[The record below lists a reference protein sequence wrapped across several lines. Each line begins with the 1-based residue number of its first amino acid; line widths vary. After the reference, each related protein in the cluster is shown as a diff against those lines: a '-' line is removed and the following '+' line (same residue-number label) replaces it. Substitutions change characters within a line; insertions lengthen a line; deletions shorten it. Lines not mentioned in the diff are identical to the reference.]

1 MKLPFWS
8 IVPLLLL
15 AAAPGFSQSSIEGAW
30 RPELYT
36 LKDGTEKPVTGL
48 IFFTS
53 KDWTVLFF
61 ELDAEGSPQRGSGEG
76 GTYTLS
82 NEALEFTHFYHLSGG
97 ATPVNMSVKSLA
109 EAGKEPCRVAL
120 SEDSMTI
127 HFPSGNRM
135 SFRRSSK

>member
-1 MKLPFWS
+1 MRVSRLFSVLLPLFLS
-8 IVPLLLL
+8 T
-15 AAAPGFSQSSIEGAW
+15 APGFGQSIQGAW

-53 KDWTVLFF
+53 SDWTVLFF
-61 ELDAEGSPQRGSGEG
+61 ELDEKGSPQRGSGEG
-76 GTYTLS
+76 GTYTL
-82 NEALEFTHFYHLSGG
+82 EKDALEFVHFYHLSGG
-97 ATPVNMSVKSLA
+97 TTPLTMSVKSFT
-109 EAGKEPCRVAL
+109 EAGREPCRVELGEAT
-120 SEDSMTI
+120 MTI